1 MNPSDRVPQTPP
13 TDLRTA
19 CKLPCE
25 AIQALML
32 EYMQHDLGEGRSD
45 VIREHTRHCTT
56 CRNRLAELQLTLSLL
71 DTDDAGHAP
80 QHLSTAH
87 RARLTRAL
95 MHPVLD
101 WAYVHHIFVSSVV
114 AFLVIAA
121 LLMGLRRYK
130 GWREGLTDPG
140 IPVTIGEQGL
150 GEVSSEQ

>member
-13 TDLRTA
+13 TDLRTE
-19 CKLPCE
+19 CQLPCE

-45 VIREHTRHCTT
+45 VVREHTRHCTT
-56 CRNRLAELQLTLSLL
+56 CRNRLTELQLTLGLL

-80 QHLSTAH
+80 QQLSTEH

-101 WAYVHHIFVSSVV
+101 CAYVHHIFVSSVV
-114 AFLVIAA
+114 TFLVIAA

-140 IPVTIGEQGL
+140 IPVTIGEQG
-150 GEVSSEQ
+150 EVGSEQ